1 MEVAGF
7 DWTARRGRWTKPRRL
22 VMRHVHSLRS
32 VGALVGLLAI
42 CVIWLPVDAASRAG
56 VLPADARALRY
67 GPSAP
72 DVVDNPALRDK
83 VRALFGADWNLGGQ
97 LRTPASAFFPASSAL
112 RMVRIGD
119 QDYIAISG
127 CVPAACAANRGLLLI
142 RPDGEHLMARIDEG
156 GFSHYYDYRS
166 GTPATQ
172 VPLPTIDRAWNAV
185 EDIERG

>member
-1 MEVAGF
+1 
-7 DWTARRGRWTKPRRL
+7 
-22 VMRHVHSLRS
+22 MRHALSLRS
-32 VGALVGLLAI
+32 VGALVGLLTAA
-42 CVIWLPVDAASRAG
+42 CVMSPPVDAASPGG

-72 DVVDNPALRDK
+72 EILDNPALRDK

-97 LRTPASAFFPASSAL
+97 LRTAAPAFFPASSPL

-119 QDYIAISG
+119 QEYIAVSG
-127 CVPAACAANRGLLLI
+127 CVPAACAVDRGLLLI

-166 GTPATQ
+166 GAPAAQ
-172 VPLPTIDRAWNAV
+172 VPLPTIDRAWYAV
-185 EDIERG
+185 EDIEHG